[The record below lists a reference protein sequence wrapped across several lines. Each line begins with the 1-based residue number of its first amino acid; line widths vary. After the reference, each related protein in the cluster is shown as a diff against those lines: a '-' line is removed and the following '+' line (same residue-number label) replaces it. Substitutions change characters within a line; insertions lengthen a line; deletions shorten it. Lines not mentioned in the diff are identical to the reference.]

1 MSSEKYCV
9 LCNAYGVKFKTVN
22 VFRLILLIIAMLGLT
37 GCADWLPAREA
48 TPTPLPVVQESAAG
62 NVAAEGMV
70 VPARSVTLRA
80 GQGGAIAEIPA
91 AEGDSVAAGALLVA
105 FDAKDA
111 EVAIQQAE
119 AGLAMA
125 RAALSA
131 AEAGARPEQID
142 ALEAHLAS
150 AEARIDQAAAQREAE
165 RLGSEADRLDAQ
177 AAAMEAELN
186 HFRADEAHDETM
198 TCYEAT
204 LPDGSTEEFCPAL
217 GTFEEIARFQME
229 AAYAAMVAARAQRD
243 ATPGLSQAEV
253 GAAQADVQ
261 SAIAHRDAITAQL
274 ALAEAGPRAEE
285 IAAAEAGVRRATA
298 AVSQARTLLDLS
310 RVEAPFAGALTDLPV
325 SVGDTVAAGA
335 PVATL
340 ATLDELRIQT
350 KDLSELDIAQVAVG
364 QAVIITMDARPDQPL
379 VGRVHRIDP
388 QGVSYLGDV
397 AYPVLITLD
406 QPAPDWLRW
415 GMTAQIEIEK

>member
-1 MSSEKYCV
+1 MNKGVFRKTYCV
-9 LCNAYGVKFKTVN
+9 KCKTLN
-22 VFRLILLIIAMLGLT
+22 VFRSFLFILGMLSLT
-37 GCADWLPAREA
+37 GCAEWLPSRGG
-48 TPTPLPVVQESAAG
+48 TPTPVPIVQESAAG
-62 NVAAEGMV
+62 NVVAEGMV

-80 GQGGAIAEIPA
+80 GQGGAIAEIPV
-91 AEGDSVAAGALLVA
+91 AEGESVAAGDLLVA
-105 FDAKDA
+105 FDTTDA

-125 RAALSA
+125 RASLSA

-142 ALEAHLAS
+142 ALAAQLAS
-150 AEARIDQAAAQREAE
+150 AEARIDQASAQREAE

-186 HFRADEAHDETM
+186 HFRADEAHDDTM
-198 TCYEAT
+198 ECYEVT
-204 LPDGSTEEFCPAL
+204 FPDGSTEEFCPAL

-229 AAYAAMVAARAQRD
+229 AACAAMVAARAQQD
-243 ATPGLSQAEV
+243 AVPGMSQAEV

-261 SAIAHRDAITAQL
+261 SAIAQRDAITAQL

-310 RVEAPFAGALTDLPV
+310 RVEAPFAGTLTDLPV

-364 QAVIITMDARPDQPL
+364 QAVIITLDARPDQPL
-379 VGRVHRIDP
+379 AGRVHRIDP
-388 QGVSYLGDV
+388 QGVNYLGGI

-406 QPAPDWLRW
+406 DPAPDWLRW